1 MTSRPHGLY
10 VEFAPAAERE
20 FKKLPRAV
28 QVRLKPRID
37 ALGQEPRPPGV
48 EALSGEGGL
57 YRVRV
62 GDYRIIDTVQDDVLL
77 VLVVRVGHRGEPYR
91 RIRG

>member
-1 MTSRPHGLY
+1 MAYS

-20 FKKLPRAV
+20 FKKLPRAL

-37 ALGQEPRPPGV
+37 ALGHEPRPPGV
-48 EALSGEGGL
+48 EALSGEACL